1 MRAAAAGVG
10 LVFGFMLAWTGVS
23 DPDVIRRSLLLE
35 SPYMFELFFTA
46 VAVAFAGNHLLR
58 LATRRVSWERLRP
71 ERRQVAGSVI
81 FGVGWAIADSC
92 PGPIASQLGQGIAW
106 SLFTIAGIAIG
117 ITLYGRRRAEAPAA
131 ERRAAAP
138 VR

>member
-1 MRAAAAGVG
+1 MRAAAAAVGV
-10 LVFGFMLAWTGVS
+10 VFGFMLAWTGVS

-58 LATRRVSWERLRP
+58 LVSRRVSWERLRP
-71 ERRQVAGSVI
+71 ERRHVVGSVI
-81 FGVGWAIADSC
+81 FGAGWAISDAC
-92 PGPIASQLGQGIAW
+92 PGPIASQLGQGIGW
-106 SLFTIAGIAIG
+106 SLFTIAGIGIG
-117 ITLYGRRRAEAPAA
+117 IALYGRRRADAPAP
-131 ERRAAAP
+131 ERRAVA